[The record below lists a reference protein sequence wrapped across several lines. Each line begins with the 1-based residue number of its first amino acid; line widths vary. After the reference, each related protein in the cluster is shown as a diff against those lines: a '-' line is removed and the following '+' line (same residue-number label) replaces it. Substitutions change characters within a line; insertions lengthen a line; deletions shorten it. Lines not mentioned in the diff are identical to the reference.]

1 MDIKLIQLVLEN
13 SKAVVIAGYGM
24 GNMPTDNQELMNAL
38 KFAVKK
44 GVLVAVT
51 TQCHSGGVNDVY
63 ATGRL
68 LKELGCVHTGDMTI
82 ECIIAKLGYL
92 FGKGY
97 ELSVIKKLLKRNLK
111 GEITKEKPKF
121 KH

>member
-1 MDIKLIQLVLEN
+1 MK
-13 SKAVVIAGYGM
+13 
-24 GNMPTDNQELMNAL
+24 AL
-38 KFAVKK
+38 KHAVNR
-44 GVLVAVT
+44 GVLVAVR
-51 TQCHSGGVNDVY
+51 TQCHSGGVHDIY

-82 ECIIAKLGYL
+82 ECIIAKLVYL

-97 ELSVIKKLLKRNLK
+97 ELSVIKKLLKRNMK
-111 GEITKEKPKF
+111 GEITKDKHRF

>member
-1 MDIKLIQLVLEN
+1 MK
-13 SKAVVIAGYGM
+13 
-24 GNMPTDNQELMNAL
+24 AL
-38 KFAVKK
+38 KHAVNR

-51 TQCHSGGVNDVY
+51 TQCHSGGVHDIY

-82 ECIIAKLGYL
+82 ECIIAKLAYL

-97 ELSVIKKLLKRNLK
+97 ELSVIKKLLKRNMK
-111 GEITKEKPKF
+111 GEITKDKHRF